1 MATIPQIAMGF
12 RQPEIASPLNM
23 MAQVSQIQAAQDA
36 NALRQLQMQQ
46 ALRQQEQENAL
57 AAMPYGTLAATPQ
70 EALRYGAPG
79 RQLYESL
86 LKGSKEKREAELA
99 EARIAGE
106 NIKTAKASLG
116 GVSDQSTFDAWRA
129 NTVRL
134 LPGLAGALPTT
145 YSPEAVRKLALDADK
160 LYENVTSVLNLGR
173 IQTVVQTP
181 KYGGDLARPVGSFA
195 EMPTELDVARTDQ
208 ARAAAAASRAQSQRD
223 RVPMSVQEF
232 EAFSRMPP
240 EQQAAFTAFRAS
252 QRPTTTIQMPPG
264 ESAFAQKIGAGLGA
278 QVVGDIDAAR
288 NAPNVAAR
296 ANSVLAAVNEN
307 KAFMGP
313 AADFKLQL
321 ARALNVSGK
330 GPSEQIAA
338 TETLIADLKQS
349 VIEAIKA
356 SNLGT
361 GNGFTNK
368 DLEFLVNAKAADIAK
383 DPRTLQEFAERA
395 YKTAQEAAK
404 KGNARL
410 AQNQQVRQ
418 QAGVEKFDIPEMVT
432 VSRRSSVRRGEAPG
446 SAPSALNI
454 PKAYTGDPALWQYMS
469 PEDRA
474 LWKD

>member
-1 MATIPQIAMGF
+1 
-12 RQPEIASPLNM
+12 
-23 MAQVSQIQAAQDA
+23 
-36 NALRQLQMQQ
+36 
-46 ALRQQEQENAL
+46 
-57 AAMPYGTLAATPQ
+57 
-70 EALRYGAPG
+70 
-79 RQLYESL
+79 
-86 LKGSKEKREAELA
+86 
-99 EARIAGE
+99 
-106 NIKTAKASLG
+106 
-116 GVSDQSTFDAWRA
+116 
-129 NTVRL
+129 
-134 LPGLAGALPTT
+134 
-145 YSPEAVRKLALDADK
+145 
-160 LYENVTSVLNLGR
+160 
-173 IQTVVQTP
+173 
-181 KYGGDLARPVGSFA
+181 
-195 EMPTELDVARTDQ
+195 
-208 ARAAAAASRAQSQRD
+208 
-223 RVPMSVQEF
+223 
-232 EAFSRMPP
+232 
-240 EQQAAFTAFRAS
+240 
-252 QRPTTTIQMPPG
+252 
-264 ESAFAQKIGAGLGA
+264 
-278 QVVGDIDAAR
+278 
-288 NAPNVAAR
+288 
-296 ANSVLAAVNEN
+296 
-307 KAFMGP
+307 MGP

-395 YKTAQEAAK
+395 YRTAQEAAK

-446 SAPSALNI
+446 TTPSALNI